1 MYICI
6 LEVVFFYYNYNF
18 EYTACYL
25 EFLFV
30 CSSLKIIYQLFQR
43 IQVQLVYLVVILMP
57 LPEARE
63 TTRICPIQYL
73 FLSSVFDR

>member
-18 EYTACYL
+18 ELYSVFSKIFICL
-25 EFLFV
+25 FL
-30 CSSLKIIYQLFQR
+30 LKNYQLFQC
-43 IQVQLVYLVVILMP
+43 IQLQLMYLVVILMP

-63 TTRICPIQYL
+63 TTRL
-73 FLSSVFDR
+73 